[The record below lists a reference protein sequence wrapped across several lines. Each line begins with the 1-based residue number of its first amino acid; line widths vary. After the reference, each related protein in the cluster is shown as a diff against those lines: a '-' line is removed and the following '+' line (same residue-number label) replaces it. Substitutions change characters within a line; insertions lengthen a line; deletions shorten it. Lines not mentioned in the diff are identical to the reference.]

1 MASNIMIMDIFK
13 TLTTILFAA
22 FLFSACNRPQ
32 KTGLEGKIKRD
43 AITVT
48 TKVPGRVAQLRVSE
62 GDVVKKGDTLAVLDL
77 PEVDAKIA
85 QAQGAVRSAS
95 AQYEMAERGA
105 TPNQLKQLQAKHDAL
120 KEQYEFARKSF
131 TRVEAMFADSL
142 ISPQS
147 YDEAMA
153 KFQGARA
160 QYDAVV
166 AELAEAKSG
175 VRVENKLMALGQQE
189 RASGALKEAEVASS
203 ERYIIAPADMSIET
217 ISLHIGE
224 LATPG
229 YSIFNGYLPQTTWFR
244 FTLAESQVARFQQ
257 GQQISVRI
265 PYLNQ
270 SVDATVATIKQLPK
284 YANVTTAY
292 PDYEL
297 EEAVYEVKARPT
309 ELAQADTLLN
319 NATVTFIN

>member
-1 MASNIMIMDIFK
+1 MDIFK
-13 TLTTILFAA
+13 PLSIA
-22 FLFSACNRPQ
+22 FFTMLAFSACNGPQ
-32 KTGLEGKIKRD
+32 KTGMEGKIRRD

-48 TKVPGRVAQLRVSE
+48 TKVPGRVAQLLVNE
-62 GDVVKKGDTLAVLDL
+62 GDIVKKGDTLAILDI
-77 PEVDAKIA
+77 PEVDAKVA

-105 TPNQLKQLQAKHDAL
+105 TANQLKQLQAKHDAL

-131 TRVEAMFADSL
+131 GRVEAMFADSL
-142 ISPQS
+142 IAPQR

-175 VRVENKLMALGQQE
+175 VRVENKLMALGQRE
-189 RASGALKEAEVASS
+189 RASGALLEAEVASS
-203 ERYIIAPADMSIET
+203 ERYIVAPADMAIET
-217 ISLHIGE
+217 ISLHVGE

-229 YSIFNGYLPQTTWFR
+229 YSLFNGYLPSTTWFR
-244 FTLAESQVARFQQ
+244 FTLPESQVGNFQR
-257 GQQISVRI
+257 GQRVSVRV
-265 PYLNQ
+265 PYLNE
-270 SVDATVATIKQLPK
+270 VVEANVVAIKQLPK

-297 EEAVYEVKARPT
+297 EEALYEVKIRPEALARA
-309 ELAQADTLLN
+309 ETLLN
-319 NATVTFIN
+319 NATVTLNK

>member
-1 MASNIMIMDIFK
+1 MNIVK
-13 TLTTILFAA
+13 SLSVA
-22 FLFSACNRPQ
+22 FLGTLMFSACNKPQ

-48 TKVPGRVAQLRVSE
+48 TKVPGRVAQLLVTE
-62 GDVVKKGDTLAVLDL
+62 GDIVKRGDTLAILDI

-85 QAQGAVRSAS
+85 QAQGAVRAAS

-105 TPNQLKQLQAKHDAL
+105 TANQLKQLQAKHDAL

-131 TRVEAMFADSL
+131 SRVEAMFADSL

-189 RASGALKEAEVASS
+189 RASGALREAEVASN
-203 ERYIIAPADMSIET
+203 ERYVIAPADMSIET
-217 ISLHIGE
+217 ISLHVGE

-229 YSIFNGYLPQTTWFR
+229 YSLFNGYLPNTTWFR
-244 FTLAESQVARFQQ
+244 FTLPESRVGDFQR
-257 GQQISVRI
+257 GQQIRIRI
-265 PYLNQ
+265 PYLDTSIEAN
-270 SVDATVATIKQLPK
+270 VVAIKQLPK
-284 YANVTTAY
+284 YADVTTAY

-297 EEAVYEVKARPT
+297 EEALYEVKIRA
-309 ELAQADTLLN
+309 EEQAQAETLLN
-319 NATVTFIN
+319 NATVTIIQ